1 MYPLASRYATCL
13 YFHRDQAFLS
23 CHSTQGETR
32 GQEDQWKH
40 SAAMF
45 FFFTFSDYYA
55 AKKSQAIE
63 KIMERFPKQHI
74 SFFTNLNYSSSGEYL
89 DSSIKTIDIC

>member
-1 MYPLASRYATCL
+1 MPHVSIFIETKPFYLVIVPKGKQEARKISEN
-13 YFHRDQAFLS
+13 S
-23 CHSTQGETR
+23 CNV
-32 GQEDQWKH
+32 
-40 SAAMF
+40 

-63 KIMERFPKQHI
+63 KIMELFPKQHI